1 MEPPIKVSPYN
12 FRNLEVCKF
21 ASCLFLLDK
30 RNSVLWDPLE
40 NNQITK
46 RKSILELPKDPLQH
60 VYMTIKGLTKTNFF
74 KKEINFLRSH
84 DKSWHSLV
92 PPK

>member
-30 RNSVLWDPLE
+30 RNSVLWDGKQP
-40 NNQITK
+40 N
-46 RKSILELPKDPLQH
+46 
-60 VYMTIKGLTKTNFF
+60 Y
-74 KKEINFLRSH
+74 
-84 DKSWHSLV
+84 
-92 PPK
+92 